1 MKTAFIWREKP
12 NSEKFSSV
20 SRYIVVGRIL
30 QLNQI
35 ITVREWF
42 TVIEQHESYERI
54 TFSLLHWETLKVVPM
69 TYNLHPGALKRL
81 ARSCRTSASS
91 CYNTGTHL
99 LDFFLVRAVTPQP
112 NHLDIR
118 DAVHLHNVTQCKRTA
133 S

>member
-69 TYNLHPGALKRL
+69 TFNLHPGALKRL
-81 ARSCRTSASS
+81 ARSCRTTELAQVLATIPVRTSWTFSS
-91 CYNTGTHL
+91 SGL
-99 LDFFLVRAVTPQP
+99 
-112 NHLDIR
+112 
-118 DAVHLHNVTQCKRTA
+118 
-133 S
+133 